1 MMKDFKEMT
10 ALEIK
15 EQGNSHF
22 SSKKYELA
30 IDCYGKAIVSVHT
43 YICCDYQTIQFI
55 IIVLNNETV

>member
-30 IDCYGKAIVSVHT
+30 IDCYGKAIVSVPFINT
-43 YICCDYQTIQFI
+43 SVVTTKQFN
-55 IIVLNNETV
+55 L